1 MSLLVR
7 NTEHKCKLSCFNRI
21 KQSYYT
27 TPENVLDGTPCS
39 YDHPSD
45 LCVQGECVQVGCDRI
60 LGSPMQ
66 EDVCGICG
74 GDGTK
79 CAIQV
84 SFMSLLHLIV
94 LYAGAD
100 DEEKDQPRLQQGDG
114 CSPRCQED

>member
-45 LCVQGECVQVGCDRI
+45 LCVQAPFLNC
-60 LGSPMQ
+60 P
-66 EDVCGICG
+66 
-74 GDGTK
+74 
-79 CAIQV
+79 
-84 SFMSLLHLIV
+84 F
-94 LYAGAD
+94 
-100 DEEKDQPRLQQGDG
+100 
-114 CSPRCQED
+114 

>member
-45 LCVQGECVQVGCDRI
+45 LCVQADLRI
-60 LGSPMQ
+60 VKKFTRPDFWAKIFNS
-66 EDVCGICG
+66 I
-74 GDGTK
+74 
-79 CAIQV
+79 
-84 SFMSLLHLIV
+84 
-94 LYAGAD
+94 
-100 DEEKDQPRLQQGDG
+100 
-114 CSPRCQED
+114 